1 MKRMFA
7 LGAAALMAVSALA
20 GCSGETETTT
30 TTDAEVEESFSGT
43 ITVCSREDGSGTR
56 GAFIELFGVE
66 QKNEDGEKVDYTT
79 LSAEI
84 TQSTGAMKTSIAGN
98 KLAIGY
104 MSLGSLDDTVKAV
117 DIDGVEA
124 TTDNVKNGTYKVS
137 RPFNIVLQDE
147 ISDAAQDFVNY
158 IMSSEGQAIVE
169 EENYIS
175 EGSTGSYIASGATG
189 SVTVAGSSS
198 VSPLM
203 EKLAEAYMAV
213 NPDVTVEVQMN
224 DSTTG
229 VTSAIEG
236 RCDIGMASRELK
248 DEEVSQGVSSTA
260 IALDGIAVVVNLEN
274 PVDAL
279 TSEQVKNIFTGEVT
293 DWSEIA
299 E

>member
-1 MKRMFA
+1 MKKMFA
-7 LGAAALMAVSALA
+7 LGVAALMTVSALA
-20 GCSGETETTT
+20 GCSGEKETTT
-30 TTDAEVEESFSGT
+30 TTDTEVEESFSGA

-66 QKNEDGEKVDYTT
+66 QKNEAGEKVDYTT

-84 TQSTGAMKTSIAGN
+84 TQSTCAMKTSIAGN

-175 EGSTGSYIASGATG
+175 EGATGSYIASGATG

-213 NPDVTVEVQMN
+213 NPDVSVEVQMN

-248 DEEVSQGVSSTA
+248 DEEASQGVSSTA
-260 IALDGIAVVVNLEN
+260 IAHDGIAVGENLEN

-279 TSEQVKNIFTGEVT
+279 TSEQVKNIFTGDVT